1 MTSAAS
7 AHAIS
12 IEAEP
17 NRVRVI
23 LGGVAIADTTKALI
37 LREGRLPAVHYI
49 PREDVVAGAISRTG
63 HRSHCPFKGDA
74 SYFTLTGG
82 GVRVENGA
90 WSYEQPFPAVEVI
103 RGHLAFYPNRVEAI
117 EVGGG

>member
-23 LGGVAIADTTKALI
+23 LGGVAIADTARALV

-49 PREDVVAGAISRTG
+49 PRGDVIADAISRTE

-74 SYFTLTGG
+74 SYFTLTAGG
-82 GVRVENGA
+82 TRAENGA
-90 WSYEQPFPAVEVI
+90 WSYEQPFPAIDAI
-103 RGHLAFYPNRVEAI
+103 RGHLAFYRSKVDAI
-117 EVGGG
+117 EVGSG